1 MEKKNALI
9 AGATGLVGNELMQQ
23 LLADPAYD
31 KIIVLVRKPMSFQHP
46 RLIQQQVDFEQLG
59 KLIPVLPV
67 DEVFCS
73 LGTTIKKAGSQDAFR
88 KVDFEYVISL
98 GKFCEKNRV
107 RHLLVVSAM
116 GADAASRIFYNRV
129 KGEMEAGIRKLSVPY
144 KSVFRPSLL
153 MGKRAEFRL
162 GERIAQSVMGGLGFI
177 FAGVLKK
184 YKPIQARE
192 VASAMIRTAKTR
204 KEPYLIIESAE
215 MPEMRKTK
223 A

>member
-73 LGTTIKKAGSQDAFR
+73 LGTTIKKSRVAGCFQES
-88 KVDFEYVISL
+88 
-98 GKFCEKNRV
+98 
-107 RHLLVVSAM
+107 
-116 GADAASRIFYNRV
+116 
-129 KGEMEAGIRKLSVPY
+129 
-144 KSVFRPSLL
+144 
-153 MGKRAEFRL
+153 
-162 GERIAQSVMGGLGFI
+162 GL
-177 FAGVLKK
+177 
-184 YKPIQARE
+184 
-192 VASAMIRTAKTR
+192 
-204 KEPYLIIESAE
+204 
-215 MPEMRKTK
+215 
-223 A
+223 